1 MKKFA
6 CAFVSLILVL
16 SMLMAIPASAVSWG
30 WSKKNKFAPSNDE
43 YAFSFACVGDTQILA
58 TLDANTADTISSW
71 KYETENYLNKGY
83 IPNIYNWIADNV
95 EEKKIAYV
103 FGLGDITQNY
113 SNEVA
118 KKEWEAIDRAWT
130 CLDGKV
136 PYSLVRGNHDG
147 VNYYAEN
154 VCTKEYLAQFD
165 GIYSNGKATDKST
178 YKKLDIAGMKFLLI
192 SLDFEPDENVIK
204 WAESLIRKNYD
215 RKVIIS
221 THGYLRTQ
229 EERSS
234 FGDTLWNSLV
244 KKYKNIIM
252 VLCGHEWANPIA
264 LRTVEGNQGNTVY
277 EIMINPQEYDMQ
289 NAPSGMVAMMY
300 FSNDGTKCWMEYY
313 STVTDFYC
321 KLDTTELPFDKT
333 LIAQTLPPKTTS
345 APETTTVPETTATPD
360 VTEDSKSGC
369 GALIFIPALPIS
381 VGCTAFALRK
391 KRKIK

>member
-1 MKKFA
+1 MKKLFLT
-6 CAFVSLILVL
+6 FISLILVL
-16 SMLMAIPASAVSWG
+16 SMLMTLPTSAVSWN
-30 WSKKNKFAPSNDE
+30 WSKKNKFAPSDDE
-43 YAFSFACVGDTQILA
+43 YAFSFALVGDTQILA
-58 TLDANTADTISSW
+58 TLDADTADTISSW
-71 KYETENYLNKGY
+71 KYETENYVNKGY
-83 IPNIYNWIADNV
+83 IPTIYNWIADNV

-113 SNEVA
+113 SKEVA

-147 VNYYAEN
+147 VNYYSQY
-154 VCTKEYLAQFD
+154 VCTDKYLSQFD
-165 GIYSNGKATDKST
+165 GIYSNGTTTDKSA

-192 SLDFEPDENVIK
+192 SLDFEPDDKVID

-234 FGDTLWNSLV
+234 FGEKLWNDLV

-252 VLCGHEWANPIA
+252 VFCGHEWANPIA
-264 LRTVEGNQGNTVY
+264 LRNVKGNQGNTVY
-277 EIMINPQEYDMQ
+277 EIMVNPQEYDMQ
-289 NAPSGMVAMMY
+289 NAPSGMVSMLY

-333 LIAQTLPPKTTS
+333 LIAQTLPPKTTA
-345 APETTTVPETTATPD
+345 APATTAVPD
-360 VTEDSKSGC
+360 TTAPATTEEAKSGGC
-369 GALIFIPALPIS
+369 GALIFMPALPIS
-381 VGCTAFALRK
+381 VGCTTFALRK
-391 KRKIK
+391 KKK